1 MKPVQ
6 PHYNKPVPEQ
16 QPLHPQ
22 RSAGLGL
29 GGASPAPIP
38 WFSLYFWPT
47 MTSSIAV
54 ITSGQRGSGMRFR
67 FLTPGSCVGF
77 SEFSIKRPNDS
88 FNVTACKRMYCS
100 IWAAVRWSPPFCSS
114 HFKTSLTFPELI
126 SSPPGGLRL
135 RSLTRSACLFLSL
148 SA

>member
-54 ITSGQRGSGMRFR
+54 ITNIGPKRQRHEVPISHARLLR
-67 FLTPGSCVGF
+67 GF
-77 SEFSIKRPNDS
+77 
-88 FNVTACKRMYCS
+88 
-100 IWAAVRWSPPFCSS
+100 
-114 HFKTSLTFPELI
+114 
-126 SSPPGGLRL
+126 
-135 RSLTRSACLFLSL
+135 
-148 SA
+148 